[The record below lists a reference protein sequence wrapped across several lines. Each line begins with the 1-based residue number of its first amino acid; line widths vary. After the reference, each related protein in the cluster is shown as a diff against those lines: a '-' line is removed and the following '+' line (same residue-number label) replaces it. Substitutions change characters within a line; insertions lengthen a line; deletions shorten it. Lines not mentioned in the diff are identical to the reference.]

1 MHGACVSGLPVT
13 DKHQLHQLV
22 ASRRAWPGY
31 KKNLNPKRN
40 GEIDKTR
47 GSRQFLLNIL
57 WGYDADTGNT
67 NVHFPVQR
75 VFWFQLRC
83 MYADVWHAQKRV
95 ATGRVDS
102 QLGFSPCFSHRPS
115 TTGSSAATPGLSIS
129 SLPSFSSQLHYG
141 QLRLVHLLLL
151 TFVSILYILSVICLH
166 FLSFKC
172 RLSPSFPLCVCVPG
186 VISLLSACF
195 LAFSHLL
202 TDMLI
207 LSRSDYSNKCIRC
220 STTSVSSSRS
230 LLYLTLGCLCSSI

>member
-31 KKNLNPKRN
+31 MRKKNNLNPKRN

-83 MYADVWHAQKRV
+83 MYADVWHAQKCV

-102 QLGFSPCFSHRPS
+102 QLGFFFCFSHRPS
-115 TTGSSAATPGLSIS
+115 STGSFGCDIRLIHFLCAFVFLTAALWPAQAS
-129 SLPSFSSQLHYG
+129 SLTSAHICIHPLH
-141 QLRLVHLLLL
+141 LECH
-151 TFVSILYILSVICLH
+151 
-166 FLSFKC
+166 
-172 RLSPSFPLCVCVPG
+172 LSPSFPLCACAPG
-186 VISLLSACF
+186 VISLLSSCF
-195 LAFSHLL
+195 LSFSHLL

-207 LSRSDYSNKCIRC
+207 LSPSDYSNKCIQC